1 MAASKVRIEQGAT
14 LRLVLTYVLFA
25 SAWIGLSIPLPWWC
39 AILNVQWKPGQ
50 LMAIAMLFCVSNN
63 CINYCLFTKRE

>member
-25 SAWIGLSIPLPWWC
+25 SAWIGLSD
-39 AILNVQWKPGQ
+39 Q
-50 LMAIAMLFCVSNN
+50 LLVWLFHDPAQIVFFSSLKGW
-63 CINYCLFTKRE
+63 LFVALT